1 LQQDIC
7 AENDFGERYSLETG
21 NGFQQDWWEFRVKAT
36 SMNKY
41 NELKQ
46 KHTEAYLKLTKKHN
60 LISVVRLL
68 IALGFIAGLYDYFK
82 ADRAPSLWIA
92 LVLAA
97 LFLIFIKIHDKIS
110 WNRKVKKTL
119 IGINEDELLY
129 LSNTAIPFEDGAA
142 NANPAHAYA
151 WDLDIFGKNS
161 LFQHLNRT
169 ATWIGKTKLAALLLS
184 LLPNARIQSNQLA
197 VKELAAKI
205 DWRQDVLALGKLI
218 NDSEEAYQK
227 LVRWAKSPVKEIALI
242 WVLIAYL
249 SPVVLMGVLIWFIS
263 SKQSFLGD
271 TALALFLL
279 NLGVLIALNKQ
290 IRNEIVSLEKVSE
303 TIRMYGLIIEK
314 IEQENFESE
323 QLNNLKNTLKGKT
336 GIAGAQIKKLSGLFS
351 SLDSIQ
357 NWFAATVFNG
367 FFLYHAHILGAL
379 IRWKKAHSAQIPV
392 WLDVIG
398 EFETLNSLANFSYNN
413 PAFVFP
419 VLNDRFEIAFH
430 DLGHP
435 LIPEAKRIC
444 NTVDF
449 NAHAFI
455 ILTGSNMSGKST
467 FLRTLGVN
475 MVLAGT
481 GAPVCAS
488 HAAVHPLNVL
498 VSMRMSDSLSDSESY
513 FFAEV
518 KRLKGI
524 MDALESGGCF
534 VLLDEILRGTN
545 SDDKRSGTLG
555 VIKKIIQKKA
565 IGAIATHDLEVCLIT
580 EEYPDTLT
588 NQCFEVEIIDN
599 ELAFDYKLRAG
610 VCRNKSATFLM
621 QKTGII

>member
-1 LQQDIC
+1 MKEPITD
-7 AENDFGERYSLETG
+7 RYAL
-21 NGFQQDWWEFRVKAT
+21 
-36 SMNKY
+36 
-41 NELKQ
+41 LKD
-46 KHTEAYLKLTKKHN
+46 KHEAAWRLLTKRHN
-60 LISVVRLL
+60 LISAVRLL

-92 LVLAA
+92 LFLAA
-97 LFLIFIKIHDKIS
+97 LFLVFIKIHDKIS
-110 WNRKVKKTL
+110 WRRKVKKAL

-129 LSNTAIPFEDGAA
+129 LSNAAIPFEDGASC
-142 NANPAHAYA
+142 NNPAHAYSY
-151 WDLDIFGKNS
+151 DLDIFGKNS

-184 LLPNARIQSNQLA
+184 LLPDTAIRSNQAA

-218 NDSEEAYQK
+218 NDNEEAYQK
-227 LVRWAKSPVKEIALI
+227 LVRWANGAVKPIAGI
-242 WVLIAYL
+242 WVFIAYV
-249 SPVVLMGVLIWFIS
+249 SPAVLMGTLIGFIAT
-263 SKQSFLGD
+263 KQSSFGD
-271 TALALFLL
+271 VALVLFLL

-290 IRNEIVSLEKVSE
+290 IRYEIVNLDKVSE
-303 TIRMYGLIIEK
+303 IIRMYGLIIEK
-314 IEQENFESE
+314 IEQENFDAD
-323 QLNNLKNTLKGKT
+323 QLNVLKNKLKDET
-336 GIAGAQIKKLSGLFS
+336 GFASVQIKKLSELFS
-351 SLDSIQ
+351 NLDSIQ
-357 NWFAATVFNG
+357 NGLATILFNG
-367 FFLYHAHILGAL
+367 FLLYHVHILNGL
-379 IRWKKAHSAQIPV
+379 LRWKKTHSGQIPV

-398 EFETLNSLANFSYNN
+398 EIETLNSLANFSCNN

-419 VLNDRFEIAFH
+419 ALNDRFEIAFQ

-435 LIPEAKRIC
+435 LIPEAKRVC

-449 NAHAFI
+449 NTHPFI

-467 FLRTLGVN
+467 FLRTLGIN

-488 HAAVHPLNVL
+488 QATVHPLQVL
-498 VSMRMSDSLSDSESY
+498 VSMRLSDSLSDSESY

-518 KRLKGI
+518 KRLKSI
-524 MDALESGGCF
+524 MDRLGSGVCF

-555 VIKKIIQKKA
+555 VIKKIVHKKA
-565 IGAIATHDLEVCLIT
+565 VGAIATHDLEVCLIT
-580 EEYPDTLT
+580 DDYPEALT

-610 VCRNKSATFLM
+610 ICRNKSATFLM
-621 QKTGII
+621 KKMEII

>member
-1 LQQDIC
+1 MMNI
-7 AENDFGERYSLETG
+7 
-21 NGFQQDWWEFRVKAT
+21 

-46 KHTEAYLKLTKKHN
+46 KHTETYLQLTSRYN
-60 LISVVRLL
+60 LISAIRLL
-68 IALGFIAGLYDYFK
+68 IALGFIVGLYDYFN

-92 LVLAA
+92 LFLAA
-97 LFLIFIKIHDKIS
+97 LFLIFIKIHDKIA
-110 WNRKVKKTL
+110 WKRKVKKAL

-129 LSNTAIPFEDGAA
+129 LSHTAIPFEDGADKI
-142 NANPAHAYA
+142 NPTHAYA
-151 WDLDIFGKNS
+151 YDLDFFGKNS

-169 ATWIGKTKLAALLLS
+169 ATWIGKTKLAELLLS
-184 LLPNARIQSNQLA
+184 LLPNAAIQNNQA
-197 VKELAAKI
+197 AIKELAAKI
-205 DWRQDVLALGKLI
+205 DWRQDVRALGKLI
-218 NDSEEAYQK
+218 SDSQETYDK
-227 LVRWAKSPVKEIALI
+227 LMVWAKSQIKEIAWI
-242 WVLIAYL
+242 WVLAAYL
-249 SPVVLMGVLIWFIS
+249 SPIILTGVVIGLIATRQSVLW
-263 SKQSFLGD
+263 D
-271 TALALFLL
+271 AAVTLFLL
-279 NLGVLIALNKQ
+279 NLGVLVALNKQ
-290 IRNEIVSLEKVSE
+290 IRSEIVSLDKVSE
-303 TIRMYGLIIEK
+303 IIRMYGLIIEK

-323 QLNNLKNTLKGKT
+323 QLNVLKNKLKDNT
-336 GIAGAQIKKLSGLFS
+336 GFASAHIKKLSELFS
-351 SLDSIQ
+351 ALDSIQ
-357 NWFAATVFNG
+357 NGFAAIVFNG
-367 FFLYHAHILGAL
+367 FFLYHAHILRSL
-379 IRWKKAHSAQIPV
+379 IRWKKVHATQIPV

-413 PAFVFP
+413 PTFTFP
-419 VLNDRFEIAFH
+419 ELNDRFEIAFQ

-435 LIPEAKRIC
+435 LIPEAKRVC

-449 NAHAFI
+449 NTQPFI

-467 FLRTLGVN
+467 FLRTLGIN

-488 HAAVHPLNVL
+488 HANIHPLKVL
-498 VSMRMSDSLSDSESY
+498 VSMRLSDSLSDSESY

-524 MDALESGGCF
+524 MDVLESEICF

-565 IGAIATHDLEVCLIT
+565 IGAIATHDLEVCLIADDN
-580 EEYPDTLT
+580 PNALT

-599 ELAFDYKLRAG
+599 ELAFDYKLRPG
-610 VCRNKSATFLM
+610 ICKNKSATFLM
-621 QKTGII
+621 KKMEII